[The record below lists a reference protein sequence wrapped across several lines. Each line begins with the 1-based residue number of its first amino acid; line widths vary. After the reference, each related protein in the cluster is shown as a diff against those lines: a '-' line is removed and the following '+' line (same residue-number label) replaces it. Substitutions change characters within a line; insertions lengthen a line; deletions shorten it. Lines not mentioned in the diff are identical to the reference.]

1 MLKIVLCVKRRP
13 EMTREAF
20 HAYWKDVHSKIV
32 KEVSSTLGIRRNVH
46 NRTTTTSLDERIR
59 ANRGAPQDEFDGVAE
74 SWFDSLEAL
83 TAAISTEEGRRA
95 AARLTE
101 DEKRFVDFS
110 RSRIFFVEEEV
121 VV

>member
-1 MLKIVLCVKRRP
+1 
-13 EMTREAF
+13 MTREAF
-20 HAYWKDVHSKIV
+20 HAYWRDAHSKVV
-32 KEVSSTLGIRRNVH
+32 KEVSSTLRIRRNVQ

-59 ANRGAPQDEFDGVAE
+59 ASRGAPEDEFDGVAE

-83 TAAISTEEGRRA
+83 IAAISTEAGRRA
-95 AARLTE
+95 ATRLAE

-121 VV
+121 VI